1 MAENY
6 RTTISAV
13 YWTSSTEEAEAIADE
28 LNDVLPEADRSS
40 TLVAAEYVSTGRPV
54 PEPIAEIAPTNGE
67 PPASE
72 A

>member
-40 TLVAAEYVSTGRPV
+40 TSSAGADR
-54 PEPIAEIAPTNGE
+54 
-67 PPASE
+67 
-72 A
+72 